1 MPGVD
6 ALTQTAVRE
15 ALRLA
20 NRTDQPPTG
29 AAARTALRELL
40 GDRDAVRHLL
50 DGAPPGARAAF
61 VHLAGDGPAAVTD
74 LLGRGWWGH
83 GTLPPPLDW
92 LQRRALVLAG
102 ADGLVHACDE
112 ARAAFRD
119 QAHGAAA
126 DPGEGER
133 AAVAGGRGS
142 EQGEGERA
150 AVAGGRGSE
159 QGEGERAAVAGGRGS
174 EHGLP
179 PLRVDAAACVVVAP
193 SPEALDRA
201 LTVRAAGLHAV
212 APTVALSR
220 RSAQA
225 VAAALRAVGLRLE
238 DASAV
243 AARPA
248 APALPGTEE
257 EAVGPAAV
265 RALLARAVAEGRQ
278 LRLRYFASSR
288 GGAATDRV
296 VDAWSFADDLLRG
309 HCHLRGGERSFAVDR
324 IGRARLLPSAVEVGP
339 PVSLD

>member
-6 ALTQTAVRE
+6 ALTQSAVYE

-20 NRTDQPPTG
+20 GRADQPRTG

-40 GDRDAVRHLL
+40 GDRDAVRRLL
-50 DGAPPGARAAF
+50 DRAPAGARAAF
-61 VHLAGDGPAAVTD
+61 MRLAVDGPAAVSD

-92 LQRRALVLAG
+92 LQRRALVLTG

-112 ARAAFRD
+112 ARATFGD
-119 QAHGAAA
+119 QGA
-126 DPGEGER
+126 DHP
-133 AAVAGGRGS
+133 
-142 EQGEGERA
+142 
-150 AVAGGRGSE
+150 
-159 QGEGERAAVAGGRGS
+159 
-174 EHGLP
+174 LP

-193 SPEALDRA
+193 TSETLDRA
-201 LTVRAAGLHAV
+201 LTVAAAGLHAV

-220 RSAQA
+220 RPAQA
-225 VAAALRAVGLRLE
+225 VAAALRAVGLRLA
-238 DASAV
+238 DTPV
-243 AARPA
+243 VTARPA

-257 EAVGPAAV
+257 EAVGPRAV

-296 VDAWSFADDLLRG
+296 VDAWSFTDDLLRG
-309 HCHLRGGERSFAVDR
+309 YCHLRGGERSFAVDR
-324 IGRARLLPSAVEVGP
+324 IGRARLLASPVEVGP
-339 PVSLD
+339 PASPD